1 MLVPPLNLIFRV
13 LPLLLLMSSVRTE
26 MPELGSPPPFKHN
39 YRFEINT
46 SYIQRPRAIDAV
58 PFTCSWFGFGP
69 DRVVC
74 TGTACSGKPLR
85 CADVNASYI
94 LLAGAPPASCT
105 WTPSSHTHECY
116 RSDSLLFVNN
126 GNTSRPL
133 ATFREIC
140 RYAVLLRAVGKFNIR
155 V

>member
-1 MLVPPLNLIFRV
+1 MLVPPLNLIFCL

-26 MPELGSPPPFKHN
+26 MPDELGSPPPFQHN

-94 LLAGAPPASCT
+94 LLTRAPPASCT
-105 WTPSSHTHECY
+105 WTLNGPCRAMPNVHAGVCVTPSAGAYESVSEVMTPQRFALAMNNC
-116 RSDSLLFVNN
+116 SD
-126 GNTSRPL
+126 
-133 ATFREIC
+133 
-140 RYAVLLRAVGKFNIR
+140 
-155 V
+155 